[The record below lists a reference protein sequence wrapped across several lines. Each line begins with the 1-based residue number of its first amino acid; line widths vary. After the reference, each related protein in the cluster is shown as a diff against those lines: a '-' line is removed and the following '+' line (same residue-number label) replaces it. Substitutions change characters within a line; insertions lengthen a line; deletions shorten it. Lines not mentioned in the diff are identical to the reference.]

1 MDLRSLLIFGIVCFT
16 LLKTLRAPYIGVMVM
31 AWIGYMNPHRLVP
44 WGFIYSLPLAAIA
57 FLITFASFM
66 LDKNKP
72 KFIWHPASILML
84 VFLLW
89 CGITTIFAINP
100 SAPEELKRFF
110 KILLTVLMALM
121 ILRSKKHIVT
131 LVAVI
136 AGSIGFYS
144 IKGGIFAILTGG
156 KFRVWGPPD
165 SFIEGNN
172 ELALATLV
180 ALPLMFFLLTEVK
193 RKWIKYAFMAAI
205 GLSVLS
211 VIFSYSRGAFLA
223 MIVTAAFLW
232 LKSRIKIP
240 LAMIG
245 FIFGLAAL
253 PMIPQ
258 HWWDRMDT
266 IENYEEDKSAMGRI
280 NSWSMAFNLAK
291 NRPLGGGF
299 RTFGPT
305 AFGLYAPDPSK
316 IHDAHSIYFE
326 VMAEQGFIGLLLFL
340 GILGTTWSLA
350 NRNIKLAKAHE
361 KAQWA
366 ANLSR
371 MIQVSMV
378 AYMSGGAFLGLAY
391 WDLPYHL
398 CSIVMVVNIWLI
410 QNNQLVNKGV
420 EDSAKVKTKIIC
432 PETGRTLS

>member
-1 MDLRSLLIFGIVCFT
+1 MDLRSIFIFSVVCYF
-16 LLKTLRAPYIGVMVM
+16 LFKAIKDPYLGVMVI
-31 AWIGYMNPHRLVP
+31 AWIGYMNPHRMVP
-44 WGFIYSLPLAAIA
+44 WGFIYSLPLAAMAFAVTFIA
-57 FLITFASFM
+57 FM

-72 KFIWHPASILML
+72 KFVWHAPSILM
-84 VFLLW
+84 VIFLCW

-100 SAPEELKRFF
+100 SASEELMRFF

-121 ILRSKKHIVT
+121 ILRSKNHIIILVT
-131 LVAVI
+131 VI
-136 AGSIGFYS
+136 AGSIGFFS
-144 IKGGIFAILTGG
+144 IKGGVFAVLTGG
-156 KFRVWGPPD
+156 SYRVWGPPD

-172 ELALATLV
+172 ELALATLMV
-180 ALPLMFFLLTEVK
+180 LPLMFFLLTEVK
-193 RKWIKYAFMAAI
+193 NKWIKFALMAGI
-205 GLSVLS
+205 GFSVLS
-211 VIFSYSRGAFLA
+211 VIASYSRGAFLA

-258 HWWDRMDT
+258 HWWDRMNT
-266 IENYEEDKSAMGRI
+266 IETYEQDASAMGRI
-280 NSWSMAFNLAK
+280 NSWAMAFNLAK
-291 NRPLGGGF
+291 SRPLGGGF

-305 AFGLYAPDPSK
+305 AFGLYALNPSK
-316 IHDAHSIYFE
+316 VHDAHSIYFE

-340 GILGTTWSLA
+340 GILGTTWLLA
-350 NRNIKLAKAHE
+350 NRNIKLAKENE
-361 KAQWA
+361 KAEWT

-371 MIQVSMV
+371 MIQVSIV

-398 CSIVMVVNIWLI
+398 VSIVLLVNIWLRKSVGSSG
-410 QNNQLVNKGV
+410 QAA
-420 EDSAKVKTKIIC
+420 DKTIIC
-432 PETGRTLS
+432 SETGRTIARE

>member
-1 MDLRSLLIFGIVCFT
+1 MDIRSLFIFGIVCYT
-16 LLKTLRAPYIGVMVM
+16 LFKTLKAPYIGVMVM
-31 AWIGYMNPHRLVP
+31 AWVGYMNPHRLVP

-57 FLITFASFM
+57 FLVTFASFM
-66 LDKNKP
+66 LNKNKP
-72 KFIWHPASILML
+72 KFIWHPASILMV

-89 CGITTIFAINP
+89 CGFTTIFAINP
-100 SAPEELKRFF
+100 SAPEELMRFF
-110 KILLTVLMALM
+110 KLLLTVLMALM

-144 IKGGIFAILTGG
+144 IKGGVFAVLTGG
-156 KFRVWGPPD
+156 SYRVWGPPD

-193 RKWIKYAFMAAI
+193 NKWIKFALMAGI
-205 GLSVLS
+205 GFSVLS
-211 VIFSYSRGAFLA
+211 VIASYSRGAFLA
-223 MIVTAAFLW
+223 MIVTAGFLW
-232 LKSRIKIP
+232 LTSRIKIP
-240 LAMIG
+240 LALIG
-245 FIFGLAAL
+245 FIFALAAL

-258 HWWDRMDT
+258 QWWDRMNT
-266 IENYEEDKSAMGRI
+266 IETYEEDASAMGRI

-291 NRPLGGGF
+291 DRPLGGGF

-305 AFGLYAPDPSK
+305 AFGLYAPNPSK

-350 NRNIKLAKAHE
+350 NRNIKLAKENE
-361 KAQWA
+361 KSEWTV
-366 ANLSR
+366 NLSR
-371 MIQVSMV
+371 MIQVSIV

-398 CSIVMVVNIWLI
+398 CAIVMVTNIWLM
-410 QNNQLVNKGV
+410 QNKESSNDLQENAPL
-420 EDSAKVKTKIIC
+420 EKTIC
-432 PETGRTLS
+432 PETGRTLY